1 MEVLGCYSVTVWS
14 PGIAG
19 FQGRI
24 EEMAKVERFEDLICW
39 QKARE
44 LVNLIYS
51 VSRDNALSKD
61 YGLRDQLR
69 RAAVSSMTNTAE
81 GFARFYPRDFMR
93 FLDIAQSSA
102 VEVRSLMYVVQD
114 QGYLPPD
121 KVADV
126 QAVAEETTKTTKGLL
141 RYLYNKTRKGG
152 NRIAEPAAIYKTEAD
167 DINNSLI
174 LDVPEE
180 LINIVVE

>member
-1 MEVLGCYSVTVWS
+1 
-14 PGIAG
+14 
-19 FQGRI
+19 
-24 EEMAKVERFEDLICW
+24 MAKVERFEDLICW

-81 GFARFYPRDFMR
+81 GFARFHPRDFIR

-102 VEVRSLMYVVQD
+102 VEVKSLMYVVLD
-114 QGYLPPD
+114 QGYLPPN
-121 KVADV
+121 KVTDV

-141 RYLYNKTRKGG
+141 RFLYNKTQKHGG
-152 NRIAEPAAIYKTEAD
+152 RPNTIAEPPPIYYTEHD
-167 DINNSLI
+167 PLHDGSFWDL
-174 LDVPEE
+174 PEE
-180 LINIVVE
+180 YINVVE

>member
-1 MEVLGCYSVTVWS
+1 
-14 PGIAG
+14 
-19 FQGRI
+19 
-24 EEMAKVERFEDLICW
+24 MAKVERFEDLICW

-81 GFARFYPRDFMR
+81 GFARFHPRDFIR

-102 VEVRSLMYVVQD
+102 VEVKSLMYVVLD
-114 QGYLPPD
+114 QGYLPPN

-126 QAVAEETTKTTKGLL
+126 QAATEETTKTTKGLL
-141 RYLYNKTRKGG
+141 RYLYNKTRKSS
-152 NRIAEPAAIYKTEAD
+152 NRVAEPSAIYKTEAD
-167 DINNSLI
+167 DINNSMI
-174 LDVPEE
+174 LDLPEKF
-180 LINIVVE
+180 ISIVE